1 MPEGNNGVSD
11 SSLRLVFL
19 VDSDSCQLYSSYIR
33 RILVG
38 LTGTAHAS
46 MVVCPPSV
54 NAETILCPSV
64 DRVEHPA
71 LRLPIFWY
79 QNRRILLER
88 LGRFK
93 PTVLHAFYPGQVHLA
108 HWLSRQLGIPYVLTM
123 HRPATKWLRFEK
135 PIRRAVRLIAPSES
149 IAVHLQRSWPGL
161 SESIEHI
168 HVGSFVEDSCC
179 CFSRSNDI
187 PSLIAIQPLD
197 NMAIF
202 TPFLNA
208 IRHLVLDGFDLM
220 VAVMGKGRKEKAIR
234 RQIRDLGLSSI
245 VTVVP
250 PMGPIRAILSG
261 ADIYLHLE
269 DTGGF
274 DGQLMEAMAVGLA
287 VVGVSEKSSGLL
299 HDGQTTCFWDGQD
312 ELSIYAHLKKLLG
325 QRAETRQLAVNGQ
338 AHLRQHNSVSRM
350 VDKLMET
357 YLDVQQC
364 YKEHHKELEEEPA
377 ALISQ

>member
-11 SSLRLVFL
+11 NSLRLVFL

-38 LTGTAHAS
+38 LAGTAHS
-46 MVVCPPSV
+46 SVLVCPSTV
-54 NAETILCPSV
+54 SAEAILCPSV
-64 DRVEHPA
+64 DWVEHPA

-88 LGRFK
+88 LARFK
-93 PTVLHAFYPGQVHLA
+93 PTVLHAFYPGQVHLT
-108 HWLSRQLGIPYVLTM
+108 HWLSQQIGIPYVLTM
-123 HRPATKWLRFEK
+123 HRLATKWIRFEK

-149 IAVHLQRSWPGL
+149 IARHLQQSWPGL

-168 HVGSFVEDSCC
+168 HVGSFVEDSCR

-187 PSLIAIQPLD
+187 PSLIAIQSLD

-208 IRHLVLDGFDLM
+208 ICHLVLDGFDLM
-220 VAVMGKGRKEKAIR
+220 VAIMGKGRKEKTIR
-234 RQIRDLGLSSI
+234 CQIRDLGLSSV

-250 PMGPIRAILSG
+250 PMRPIRAILTG

-287 VVGVSEKSSGLL
+287 VAGVSEKNSGLL
-299 HDGQTTCFWDGQD
+299 HDGQTACFWDGQD
-312 ELSIYAHLKKLLG
+312 ELSIYGCLKKLLG
-325 QRAETRQLAVNGQ
+325 QRAETRQLAVRGQ
-338 AHLRQHNSVSRM
+338 GHLRQHNSVSRM
-350 VDKLMET
+350 VDKLMGA
-357 YLDVQQC
+357 YVDAQQW
-364 YKEHHKELEEEPA
+364 YKERHKEIEEDPA
-377 ALISQ
+377 ILISQ

>member
-11 SSLRLVFL
+11 SSLRPVFL

-46 MVVCPPSV
+46 ALVCPSTV

-64 DRVEHPA
+64 DWIEHPT

-88 LGRFK
+88 LARFK
-93 PTVLHAFYPGQVHLA
+93 PTVLHAFYPGQVRLV
-108 HWLSRQLGIPYVLTM
+108 HWLSRQLGVPYVLTM
-123 HRPATKWLRFEK
+123 HRPATKWFHFKK
-135 PIRRAVRLIAPSES
+135 PIRHAVRLIAPSES
-149 IAVHLQRSWPGL
+149 IADHLQQSWPGL

-168 HVGSFVEDSCC
+168 HVGCFVEDSCR

-197 NMAIF
+197 DMAIF

-220 VAVMGKGRKEKAIR
+220 VAIMGKGRKEKAVR
-234 RQIRDLGLSSI
+234 RQIRDLGLSSV
-245 VTVVP
+245 VTVLP
-250 PMGPIRAILSG
+250 PMRPIRAILSG
-261 ADIYLHLE
+261 ADIYLHME

-274 DGQLMEAMAVGLA
+274 DARLTEAMAVGLA
-287 VVGVSEKSSGLL
+287 VAGVPEKNSGLL
-299 HDGQTTCFWDGQD
+299 HDGKTACFWDGTD
-312 ELSIYAHLKKLLG
+312 ELSIYGCLKKRLG
-325 QRAETRQLAVNGQ
+325 QQAETRQLAVNGQ

-350 VDKLMET
+350 VDKLIET
-357 YLDVQQC
+357 YFDAQQW
-364 YKEHHKELEEEPA
+364 YKEHHKELEEEPTV
-377 ALISQ
+377 LISQ